1 MSRFLEN
8 RMRSIRGLA
17 VLALPLPAP
26 LAMLALL
33 ALLGTQLAAPR
44 AAQAAAGETGFTS
57 LKLGVGA
64 RPMGLGSAY
73 VALADDPTATYW
85 NPAGLAAVRTT
96 EITAMHNEW
105 IQDFRQEY
113 AAIGAPLGRGT
124 LGFAFSGFYTSELE
138 GRDDVGNV
146 TRNFGFNDITFTA
159 GYGRSFAGLDA
170 GLAVRYLREMID
182 EQSGATVAA
191 DLGARYRVRNTGLS
205 FGAAAQNFGGKPKL
219 VDESFRLPATL
230 RLGAALSRPLS
241 GLHSVGTI
249 TTEVRKSRSE
259 DARFHVG
266 GELTYKERL
275 ALRVGGKF
283 GYDAEDVSFG
293 VGLTQSKLRF
303 DYALVPLSSDLG
315 TAHFFSLTARL

>member
-1 MSRFLEN
+1 MSRPLEN
-8 RMRSIRGLA
+8 RMRPTCRGIA
-17 VLALPLPAP
+17 AAFASWIVLALAP
-26 LAMLALL
+26 HAAL
-33 ALLGTQLAAPR
+33 
-44 AAQAAAGETGFTS
+44 AAAGETGFAS

-64 RPMGLGSAY
+64 RPMGMGSAY
-73 VALADDPTATYW
+73 VALVDDPTATYW
-85 NPAGLAAVRTT
+85 NPAGLAAVRSTQ
-96 EITAMHNEW
+96 ITAMHNEW

-113 AAIGAPLGRGT
+113 AAVAAPLGKGT

-138 GRDDVGNV
+138 GRDEVGNV
-146 TRNFGFNDITFTA
+146 THNFGFNDITMTA
-159 GYGRSFAGLDA
+159 GYGRSLAPGLDA

-182 EQSGATVAA
+182 DQDGATFAA
-191 DLGARYRVRNTGLS
+191 DLGARYRVKETGLS

-219 VDESFRLPATL
+219 VDQSFKLPATL
-230 RLGAALSRPLS
+230 RLGAAWSKPIAA
-241 GLHSVGTI
+241 LHSTGTL
-249 TTEVRKSRSE
+249 TTEIRKARAE

-266 GELTYKERL
+266 GELSYKDRL

-293 VGLTQSKLRF
+293 IGLTQSKLRF